1 MGKEQL
7 KDRLKNARKKLKIE
21 KENPQTAYSLLKFLV
36 VIEIN
41 THYLKRQIYI
51 KLLEYFLANE
61 INVDYFS
68 SYFVGIY

>member
-1 MGKEQL
+1 MVAQL
-7 KDRLKNARKKLKIE
+7 LKYLE

-51 KLLEYFLANE
+51 ELLEYFLANE